1 MKVSETA
8 KDLALR
14 RAYDSGFK
22 VGDHG
27 GLASQY
33 QLGFTNERLW
43 REFVRGYLAG
53 CRAREARVAAQNQN
67 KGQRK

>member
-1 MKVSETA
+1 MRDSDTSKE
-8 KDLALR
+8 LALR

-33 QLGFTNERLW
+33 QMGYTNERLW

-53 CRAREARVAAQNQN
+53 CRAREARVAAQNKT